1 MNVCRYAGAA
11 WTVLLGVDSDL
22 DRSVRQRR
30 FTPHQRE
37 QERGDARGERPR
49 LHCTGATCQ
58 TTNRSEPP
66 TRRKSKRDFSES
78 ATAFPR
84 GLPSRP
90 YGRTRCGSTT
100 TAVARANDGSSATE
114 VILNAS

>member
-1 MNVCRYAGAA
+1 MNVSSGAGSA

-22 DRSVRQRR
+22 DRAACQRS

-37 QERGDARGERPR
+37 EERDDARGER
-49 LHCTGATCQ
+49 LHPHSTGATCQ
-58 TTNRSEPP
+58 TTNRSELP
-66 TRRKSKRDFSES
+66 TRCKTKRDFSES

-84 GLPSRP
+84 GLPSAP

-100 TAVARANDGSSATE
+100 TAVARAN
-114 VILNAS
+114 